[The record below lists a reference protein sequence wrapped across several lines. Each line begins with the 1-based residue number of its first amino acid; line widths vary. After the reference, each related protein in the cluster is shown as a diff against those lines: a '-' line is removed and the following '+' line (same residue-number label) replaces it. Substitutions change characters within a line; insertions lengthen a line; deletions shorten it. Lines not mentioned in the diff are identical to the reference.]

1 MFSVQEYQGIDG
13 HTLRYGELRHTEK
26 PITGKGLLF
35 IPGLGGSV
43 KGALGF
49 LECLLPYFSPIY
61 APDLRSFG
69 LNSPHES
76 DSATTQ
82 AQEATPLL
90 HARDLPLDLEAF
102 HQQVLVPAQQ
112 AGEFNELALCGIS
125 LGGVMATLLAA
136 RHPERYNRL
145 ILLAP
150 AYKPH
155 PKSFSLRYVL
165 HNILSFLFLGKKA
178 RTTLPYGP
186 EALTRNVVVLEQMAN
201 NAQLVLSPGFL
212 LSVRDLA
219 NIALQETRRLTI
231 PTLVVVP
238 GQDIICDPRTMREA
252 YATIPESTPK
262 YCLEYP
268 DFYHDVLFET
278 GHPEIAEATL
288 AWIMGSSLFPNAATQ
303 LEDPVLK

>member
-1 MFSVQEYQGIDG
+1 MLSVQEYQGTDG
-13 HTLRYGELRHTEK
+13 HLLRYGELRHSER

-69 LNSPHES
+69 LNAPHES
-76 DSATTQ
+76 DKNTP
-82 AQEATPLL
+82 PLL
-90 HARDLPLDLEAF
+90 HTRDLPLDLEAF
-102 HQQVLVPAQQ
+102 HQQVLTPAQQ
-112 AGEFNELALCGIS
+112 AGEFDELALCGIS
-125 LGGVMATLLAA
+125 LGGVMATLLASQ
-136 RHPERYNRL
+136 HPERYSRL

-155 PKSFSLRYVL
+155 PRSFNLRYVL
-165 HNILSFLFLGKKA
+165 HNILSLVFLGKKA
-178 RTTLPYGP
+178 RTSLPYGP
-186 EALTRNVVVLEQMAN
+186 EALTRNTAVLEQMAN
-201 NAQLVLSPGFL
+201 DGPLPLVLSPGFL
-212 LSVRDLA
+212 LGVRDLA
-219 NIALQETRRLTI
+219 NIALQETRRLTL

-252 YATIPESTPK
+252 YANIPESTPK

-288 AWIMGSSLFPNAATQ
+288 AWIMGSSIFPNAAAQ
-303 LEDPVLK
+303 LEEPVLR